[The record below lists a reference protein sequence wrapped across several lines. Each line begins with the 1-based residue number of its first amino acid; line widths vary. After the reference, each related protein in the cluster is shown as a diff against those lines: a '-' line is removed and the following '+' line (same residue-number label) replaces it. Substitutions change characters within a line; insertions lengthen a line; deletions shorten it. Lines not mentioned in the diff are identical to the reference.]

1 LRVVPPAS
9 PPIAG
14 APPAHFLLGHLL
26 EISRDQ
32 LGFLLRCARTHGDHV
47 ALRFGRRPII
57 VLNNPRDVQEVLVT
71 QQRNFV
77 KGYFYRLLGPLL
89 GNGLLTSE
97 GDFWLRQ
104 RRLAQP
110 AFHRERINRY
120 AQTMIR
126 YTHELLADW
135 ADTMVRDVH
144 EDMMRLTLRVVG
156 KTLFDT
162 DFASAAPDIGESLA
176 AALHELSAQ
185 MTGPEFLLPAA
196 IPTPSRNRLR
206 RAVER
211 LDPFVL
217 RIISERRRSS
227 EDRGDLL
234 SALLRA
240 RDEDG
245 SGMTDQQL
253 RDEAMT
259 IVLAGHETTAL
270 ALSWTW
276 YLLSQHPEA
285 EQRLAGELA
294 DVLRGR
300 PPGPEDAFRLP
311 FTEAVLLETMRLYPP
326 IFGIGR
332 ESIAAC
338 NLNGYTLPAHTNVY
352 MVPYVIQR
360 DPRYFEDPEH
370 FRPER
375 WLDGLAGR
383 LPRFAYFPFGGGP
396 RLCIG
401 QPFAMLESVLI
412 LSTIAQQWQLRLAS
426 DQRTEL
432 LPALTLRPKYGMRIQ
447 LRRRKQ

>member
-1 LRVVPPAS
+1 MVTAS
-9 PPIAG
+9 PPVAVAPAG
-14 APPAHFLLGHLL
+14 NFLLGHLL
-26 EISRDQ
+26 EVNRDH
-32 LGFLLRCARTHGDHV
+32 LGFLLKCARRHGDYV

-57 VLNNPRDVQEVLVT
+57 VLNNPRDVEAVLVT

-110 AFHRERINRY
+110 AFHRERINSY
-120 AQTMIR
+120 ARTMVA
-126 YTHELLADW
+126 YTHDLLEQWSDGAE
-135 ADTMVRDVH
+135 RDVH
-144 EDMMRLTLRVVG
+144 DDMMRLTLRVVG

-162 DFASAAPDIGESLA
+162 DFDSAAPEIGTSLA
-176 AALHELSAQ
+176 SALRELSAQ
-185 MTGPEFLLPAA
+185 MVGPEFLLPAA
-196 IPTPSRNRLR
+196 IPTPSRIRLR

-217 RIISERRRSS
+217 RIIQERRARV

-240 RDEDG
+240 RDDDG

-276 YLLSQHPEA
+276 YLLSQHPEV
-285 EQRLAGELA
+285 EQRLSAELT
-294 DVLRGR
+294 DVLKGR
-300 PPGPEDAFRLP
+300 PPGPEDVAQLP

-338 NLNGYTLPAHTNVY
+338 DLNGFALPAHTNVY

-360 DPRYFEDPEH
+360 DPRYFDEPDQ

-375 WLDGLAGR
+375 WLDGLAKR

-412 LSTIAQQWQLRLAS
+412 LSTIAQRWRLRLAAG
-426 DQRTEL
+426 QQVGM
-432 LPALTLRPKYGMRIQ
+432 LPALTLRPKYGMRMRISQ
-447 LRRRKQ
+447 SAQR